1 MAAQTYDVTVTG
13 AGNASLRRSRRAR
26 KRQKSFAFGKRARAS
41 RGGNTRFSGGGIT
54 FTFGGLTT
62 TGRGE
67 VLNTE
72 GNVIKGIFAAGEI
85 PGGLFLYYLVGAG
98 LMKGA
103 VFGRITE
110 TNAAFIGE
118 T

>member
-41 RGGNTRFSGGGIT
+41 RGRNTRFSGAGIT

-72 GNVIKGIFAAGEI
+72 GNVFILKDSLLLEK
-85 PGGLFLYYLVGAG
+85 LLVGSFYIILPAQD
-98 LMKGA
+98 L
-103 VFGRITE
+103 
-110 TNAAFIGE
+110 
-118 T
+118 